1 MTEQRTWTD
10 GFVLVAQMADIPDG
24 ELISVDGPDGEPVCL
39 ANVGGV
45 IYALHDSC
53 PHQEFPISSGAIM
66 NDGTI
71 ECPLH
76 GARFDAR
83 TGRVCL
89 GPAVDDVARYRV
101 RVEGDMI
108 LVGPRV

>member
-1 MTEQRTWTD
+1 MITD
-10 GFVLVAQMADIPDG
+10 GFVPVARMAELPDG
-24 ELISVDGPDGEPVCL
+24 ELIAVDAPDGEPVCL
-39 ANVGGV
+39 VNMGGV

-53 PHQEFPISSGAIM
+53 PHQEFPISSGALM
-66 NDGTI
+66 DDGTI

-89 GPAVDDVARYRV
+89 GPAVDDLARYSV
-101 RVEGDMI
+101 RVERDTI
-108 LVGPRV
+108 LLGPRT

>member
-1 MTEQRTWTD
+1 MTD
-10 GFVLVAQMADIPDG
+10 GFVPVAKMADLPDG
-24 ELISVDGPDGEPVCL
+24 ELIAVDAPDGEPVCL
-39 ANVGGV
+39 VNLAGV

-53 PHQEFPISSGAIM
+53 PHQEFPISAGAVM
-66 NDGTI
+66 DDGTI

-89 GPAVDDVARYRV
+89 GPAVDDIMRYSV
-101 RVEGDMI
+101 RVEHDTI
-108 LVGPRV
+108 LVGPKA

>member
-1 MTEQRTWTD
+1 MTDQ
-10 GFVLVAQMADIPDG
+10 FVAVAQMAELPEG
-24 ELISVDGPDGEPVCL
+24 ELIAVDAPGGESVCL
-39 ANVGGV
+39 VNVGGV
-45 IYALHDSC
+45 IYALRDCCS
-53 PHQEFPISSGAIM
+53 HQEFPISAGALM

-89 GPAVDDVARYRV
+89 GPAVDDLARYAV
-101 RVEGDMI
+101 RVERDTI
-108 LVGPRV
+108 LLGPRA